1 MNCNPTLT
9 AEEFKTIHNA
19 LCELDSV
26 TRQLEDVLNPG
37 LFVKLVRAGSTI
49 RTGLAGAYKQDDD
62 AFSRKS
68 RHYNEAKAL
77 LDLRHSEWSIYEVD
91 NLSDRHPFE
100 GADRVVY
107 RDHWGKR
114 PVSVSIQGL
123 TWAALWVA
131 ANAAIRDS
139 GDDHHVY
146 IESFEPDAEDPRTL
160 VLSTGS

>member
-9 AEEFKTIHNA
+9 ADEFKTIHNA
-19 LCELDSV
+19 VCDLDGLVHRLEEVLKPELYQ
-26 TRQLEDVLNPG
+26 R
-37 LFVKLVRAGSTI
+37 LVEARNNI
-49 RTGLAGAYKQDDD
+49 RTGLGGAYKQDDD

-68 RHYNEAKAL
+68 RHYDSVKQ
-77 LDLRHSEWSIYEVD
+77 DLGVQHSEWSIYEVD
-91 NLSDRHPFE
+91 NLSDRHPYA

-107 RDHWGKR
+107 RMHWGAE

-146 IESFEPDAEDPRTL
+146 IEAFRPDAEDPRTL

>member
-1 MNCNPTLT
+1 MNCAPTLS
-9 AEEFKTIHNA
+9 AEEFRTIHNA
-19 LCELDSV
+19 VCDLDRLVS
-26 TRQLEDVLNPG
+26 RLEDVLKPE
-37 LFVKLVRAGSTI
+37 LYQRLVEARNNI

-68 RHYNEAKAL
+68 RHYDSVKQEL
-77 LDLRHSEWSIYEVD
+77 GVEHSEWSIYEVD
-91 NLSDRHPFE
+91 NLSDRHPYE

-107 RDHWGKR
+107 RNHWGSE
-114 PVSVSIQGL
+114 PVSASIQGL

-131 ANAAIRDS
+131 ANACIRDS